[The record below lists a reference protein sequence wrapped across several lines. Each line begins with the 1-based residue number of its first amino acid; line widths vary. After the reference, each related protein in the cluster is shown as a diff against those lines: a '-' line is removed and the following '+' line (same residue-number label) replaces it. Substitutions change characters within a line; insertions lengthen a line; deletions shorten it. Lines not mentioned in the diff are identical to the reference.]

1 MLEKFI
7 PAKADPILGL
17 GKLFAADER
26 TGKIDLGVG
35 VYKDPTGNTPIMAA
49 VRKAEKILHESQ
61 ISKAYKGLAGDEV
74 FRDKIRELVLGDAV
88 EAGRVAT
95 LQTPGGT
102 GAIRQLYE
110 VIRQLN
116 PGATIW
122 ISDPTWPSHLAMAA
136 AMDLKL
142 SLIHT

>member
-1 MLEKFI
+1 M
-7 PAKADPILGL
+7 
-17 GKLFAADER
+17 
-26 TGKIDLGVG
+26 T
-35 VYKDPTGNTPIMAA
+35 A
-49 VRKAEKILHESQ
+49 VRKAEKYLHESQ

-74 FRDKIRELVLGDAV
+74 FREKIRELVLGDAV

-116 PGATIW
+116 LERNDLDQRPNMALASGD
-122 ISDPTWPSHLAMAA
+122 SGGDGSENSRLHLF
-136 AMDLKL
+136 
-142 SLIHT
+142 